1 MIPPGIPGKSN
12 AAMTESAAPA
22 AQSAPGAHSVTLQM
36 PPPRQ
41 RVFLPQTFRER
52 VQGFWWSIVRNTLF
66 RWSPPPCWRWRAF
79 LLRAFGAR
87 IGRHVFIAASAHI
100 DHPWNF
106 EVGNHAHIAEE
117 VIINCMGKVTIGER
131 TRISQYSHLCAGTHD
146 YQSRDMQIVRC
157 PITVGRDVWI
167 AADAFIGPGVTLGDN
182 CVVAARSS
190 AFRDMPAGQ
199 ICIGEP
205 ARPHRSREG
214 NSLGQQK
221 TT

>member
-1 MIPPGIPGKSN
+1 MIPSTRTSS
-12 AAMTESAAPA
+12 AASTESDALSAPPEPSAPA
-22 AQSAPGAHSVTLQM
+22 ATAREQACLQM

-41 RVFLPQTFRER
+41 RVFLPQTWRER

-66 RWSPPPCWRWRAF
+66 RWSPPPCRRWRAL
-79 LLRAFGAR
+79 LLRAFGAH
-87 IGRHVFIAASAHI
+87 IGRKTFVAASAHI
-100 DHPWNF
+100 DHPWNL
-106 EVGNHAHIAEE
+106 VLGDHVYIAED
-117 VIINCMGKVTIGER
+117 VIINCMGKVTVGER

-157 PITVGRDVWI
+157 PITVGKDVWI

-199 ICIGEP
+199 ICLGEP
-205 ARPHRSREG
+205 ARPHRGRDDR
-214 NSLGQQK
+214 L
-221 TT
+221 